1 MTRLETRR
9 WRSSTLR
16 LRAWIDLRGLNG
28 STDSTTLSAYLDSA
42 GSATLTGIK
51 TLSTC
56 KESPNTTI
64 PADMSAQLQP
74 LSVYL
79 VNAFTTTTPHSGNQ
93 AGVVIFPSN
102 DPRAT
107 DDEYKFKVAKDIN
120 YSETAFLVPISPGRW
135 NLRWFTPEV
144 VSPPSPPFHPM
155 SSSWHRDT
163 LHASAAT
170 DPRK

>member
-1 MTRLETRR
+1 
-9 WRSSTLR
+9 
-16 LRAWIDLRGLNG
+16 
-28 STDSTTLSAYLDSA
+28 
-42 GSATLTGIK
+42 
-51 TLSTC
+51 
-56 KESPNTTI
+56 
-64 PADMSAQLQP
+64 MSAQLQP

-144 VSPPSPPFHPM
+144 VSPSCPLRGIVILCT
-155 SSSWHRDT
+155 HR
-163 LHASAAT
+163 
-170 DPRK
+170 R